1 MYVLCGSCYEEGS
14 IGSMAEEDG
23 VYELEDLEN
32 QLQTLLNR
40 YSSNELRVDA
50 KPFCSDFC
58 KVRDWTWSW

>member
-1 MYVLCGSCYEEGS
+1 MYVLCCSCYEEGS

-32 QLQTLLNR
+32 QLQTLLTF
-40 YSSNELRVDA
+40 YSSDDLRVDC

-58 KVRDWTWSW
+58 KVRVGT